1 MQEVRVFGFLF
12 RHELVT
18 PIYLKQT
25 GVVSLRMNTKLF
37 ISSDSFAFCC
47 FISLEAICKLLS

>member
-1 MQEVRVFGFLF
+1 MVFLELAGK
-12 RHELVT
+12 HELVT